1 MIVKAKD
8 PTITKKE
15 FRFDIKSE
23 KEAGEDGMFR
33 FEAFGSTF
41 GNIDLVDDVM
51 VKGCFTES
59 LKSIT
64 PVILWQH
71 DRFEPIGMPE
81 SIFEDEKGLRVT
93 VVMPSEDDFV
103 RGRVMPQLRI
113 GSIKSMSI
121 GFMVQEFE
129 IKNGIR
135 FITKAL
141 LKEISLVTF
150 PANPE
155 AMVTSVKSLDDAKFA
170 PRTYEWNEK
179 EAIVRLLEAKATFAH
194 VLDSESQPVFA
205 LADVIDGA
213 VQIVP
218 AALIAA
224 KKALCSEDS
233 PLNLQAEE
241 KARITAN
248 IELHIKKLNE
258 EQPINML
265 SISAVNQLSKKELEA
280 VLRESGAFSKD
291 AAVAVASGFQKAG
304 DPPTTDEATLKA
316 LEAYNAAHEEK
327 AILAK
332 IESLTIK

>member
-1 MIVKAKD
+1 MIVKATD
-8 PTITKKE
+8 HALVKKE
-15 FRFDIKSE
+15 FNFDIKTSD
-23 KEAGEDGMFR
+23 KPNDDGMFR
-33 FEAFGSTF
+33 FEALGSTF

-51 VKGCFTES
+51 VKGAFTES
-59 LKSIT
+59 LKNIT

-81 SIFEDEKGLRVT
+81 SIFEDEKGLRVI
-93 VVMPSEDDFV
+93 VVMPAEDDFV

-121 GFMVQEFE
+121 GFIVQEFE

-155 AMVTSVKSLDDAKFA
+155 AIVTAVKSLDDAEFA

-179 EAIVRLLEAKATFAH
+179 EAEARLLEAKAAFGYL
-194 VLDSESQPVFA
+194 LDSVNSPV
-205 LADVIDGA
+205 LLIADVIKGA

-224 KKALCSEDS
+224 KKALCCEDN

-248 IELHIKKLNE
+248 IDLYIEKLNE

-265 SISAVNQLSKKELEA
+265 SISAVNQLSKKGLEA

-291 AAVAVASGFQKAG
+291 AAVAVASGFQEAG

-316 LEAYNAAHEEK
+316 LEAFNADYEEK

-332 IESLTIK
+332 IESLTL